1 MQDKKVIFIRLCMQL
16 IQNFVCSYCYIFDNS
31 ISTTP

>member
-1 MQDKKVIFIRLCMQL
+1 MKDAKVIFIRIYLQL